1 MRASR
6 PMLDP
11 AATLAV
17 SFVPSAMTQQPR
29 NPAWCHEFATRY
41 PLICPGIC
49 STIERPPDASIWTF
63 RTPTSRYC
71 AASCCAGLGSHIG
84 ETMPTEVESPI
95 WATEVQEVRVGPAG
109 AASGRA
115 TARVPVRTAAG
126 RCDLA
131 DRPTAAAVVRCDPAD
146 RPAAAAVVLLNTPAN
161 AALSSEIT
169 RTATRL
175 ATMPSG
181 RALRSR

>member
-1 MRASR
+1 M
-6 PMLDP
+6 
-11 AATLAV
+11 
-17 SFVPSAMTQQPR
+17 
-29 NPAWCHEFATRY
+29 
-41 PLICPGIC
+41 ICPGIC

-95 WATEVQEVRVGPAG
+95 WATEVQEVRGGAG
-109 AASGRA
+109 GAVSGRA
-115 TARVPVRTAAG
+115 AALVTVRTAAG
-126 RCDLA
+126 RCDLG
-131 DRPTAAAVVRCDPAD
+131 D

-161 AALSSEIT
+161 AALSSET
-169 RTATRL
+169 TSTATRL

-181 RALRSR
+181 RGLRNR